1 MRMAELVNDKR
12 EKGGRG
18 LLERLSE
25 LVGLRGPYLLR
36 GKRQRSNPVFSRIG
50 VALRDKRERMM
61 GKAASLHIYLGSE

>member
-1 MRMAELVNDKR
+1 MRTAELVKDKR

-36 GKRQRSNPVFSRIG
+36 GKRQRPNPDSSRIG
-50 VALRDKRERMM
+50 VELRDTRERMM
-61 GKAASLHIYLGSE
+61 CKAASL